1 MSTPAAPS
9 LISKPRVKAK
19 GDIFSVA
26 KMDAS
31 VKNSMAIELKM
42 RPINDNARIGGKDG
56 KAGFTLIEVIIMLAL
71 VTVVFVGLIQLF
83 SLSVMQ
89 NMRANEMSNAIFLAQ
104 QQIDYLRT
112 LTSDELSN
120 FPNASI
126 GESNDELLD
135 INADGTLDFR
145 RLTEIQT
152 SAAAAG
158 FDIKVLVFP
167 ITAQNIARAQLLAN
181 PSRYRVRAY
190 IHTVITR

>member
-1 MSTPAAPS
+1 MRPNNYNKSS
-9 LISKPRVKAK
+9 RAK
-19 GDIFSVA
+19 G
-26 KMDAS
+26 K
-31 VKNSMAIELKM
+31 E
-42 RPINDNARIGGKDG
+42 
-56 KAGFTLIEVIIMLAL
+56 AGFTLIEVIIMLAL

-145 RLTEIQT
+145 RLTDIQT
-152 SAAAAG
+152 SAVTTG
-158 FDIKVLVFP
+158 FDVKVLVFP
-167 ITAQNIARAQLLAN
+167 IATQNTSRTQLLAN
-181 PSRYRVRAY
+181 PSRYKVRAY
-190 IHTVITR
+190 IHTLITR

>member
-1 MSTPAAPS
+1 
-9 LISKPRVKAK
+9 
-19 GDIFSVA
+19 
-26 KMDAS
+26 
-31 VKNSMAIELKM
+31 M
-42 RPINDNARIGGKDG
+42 RPNNYSKRTGGKG
-56 KAGFTLIEVIIMLAL
+56 REAGFTLIEVIIMLAL

-145 RLTEIQT
+145 RLTDIQT
-152 SAAAAG
+152 SAVTTG
-158 FDIKVLVFP
+158 FDVKVLVFP
-167 ITAQNIARAQLLAN
+167 IATQNTARTQLLAN